1 MEEKMEIEYWDIERL
16 IEYARNPRK
25 NDHAVD
31 NFAAGIREF
40 GFRIP
45 ILVKSDGTII
55 DGHLRLKAA
64 KKLNMAKVPV
74 IISDDMTEAKLKA
87 FRISVNKM
95 AEFAEWDNE
104 LLRIEFEEISA
115 LGFDVDTTGFT
126 EKDFEEI
133 GFEKDGEGGTEGLTD
148 PDELPELPEKPMSRV
163 GDIWKLGDHRLLCG
177 SSTDIELVESFMGN
191 VKADLWL
198 TDPPYNVAY
207 EGKTADSLTIEN
219 DSMND
224 ESFRSFLK
232 DSYSSAHNIMK
243 EGASFYIWHADSEGY
258 NFRGTCRDVGL
269 KVRQCLIWAKNAFVL
284 GRQDYH
290 WQHEPCLYGWKDGAA
305 HTWETD
311 RKQTTLLE
319 FDRPQRNAEHPTMK
333 PVALFEY
340 LVTNSSRKG
349 AVVFDGFCG
358 SGTTVLACEK
368 TGRTSYSIELDP
380 RYCDVIINRW
390 QDFTGKQATNEKTG
404 INFGVLRS

>member
-95 AEFAEWDNE
+95 AEFAEWDSE
-104 LLRIEFEEISA
+104 LLRIEFEELSA